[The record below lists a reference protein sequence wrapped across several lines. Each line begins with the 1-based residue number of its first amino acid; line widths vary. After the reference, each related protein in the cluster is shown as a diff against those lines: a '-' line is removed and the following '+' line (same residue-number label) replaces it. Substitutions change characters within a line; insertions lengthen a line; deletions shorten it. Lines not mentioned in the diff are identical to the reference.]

1 MDVVEI
7 WSSSGRALVEEKPG
21 AKTERRNKNRIAKA
35 GPSAGI
41 GRPPSPATLC
51 LLPIAPSRN
60 GAVGAATGS
69 GLIKS
74 GFLRYFATFDIV
86 YNSVNEQHYSTTV
99 DERLTRVANEKN
111 PKNTGTNNSRVT
123 TSLDTPN
130 FWQCYLSPGA

>member
-1 MDVVEI
+1 MPLTIRTAKKFASAAFGSCYDGFSDESERKLASAMKIYIAEVEI
-7 WSSSGRALVEEKPG
+7 ASLLNGRALVEEKPG

-86 YNSVNEQHYSTTV
+86 YNSVNEQH
-99 DERLTRVANEKN
+99 
-111 PKNTGTNNSRVT
+111 
-123 TSLDTPN
+123 
-130 FWQCYLSPGA
+130 